1 MRKRVSLAGLA
12 LIAAASFG
20 VPAQALMIQGDYT
33 VNVLN
38 QDPGLVVQ
46 TNDIFTHNF
55 TLDLALNVPQTVK
68 LFKIWTDETTVNA
81 GEDNIPR
88 PASVDWI
95 FTAPAGGSSST
106 GATNGNYGFFI
117 IFPTQYGSIEWNNN
131 PTVVTFDNGAE
142 LEITLTDRHYNG
154 GLFGLKEGHRH
165 GAKVKATFELIK
177 EADLPEPTTIALLGL
192 GLAGLGLA
200 VAHRRR
206 SAVRWAPA

>member
-1 MRKRVSLAGLA
+1 MRKKLALAGLV

-20 VPAQALMIQGDYT
+20 APAQAVMIQGDYQ
-33 VNVLN
+33 VNVLS

-46 TNDIFTHNF
+46 TSDIFTHNF
-55 TLDLALNVPQTVK
+55 TLDLALNVPKTVK

-81 GEDNIPR
+81 GEDNISR

-95 FTAPAGGSSST
+95 FTAPSGGSSST
-106 GATNGNYGFFI
+106 GETNGNYGFFI

-142 LEITLTDRHYNG
+142 LEITLTDRYFNFG
-154 GLFGLKEGHRH
+154 FFGLHEGRHH
-165 GAKVKATFELIK
+165 GAKVKATFKLIK
-177 EADLPEPTTIALLGL
+177 EADLPEPATIALLGL

-206 SAVRWAPA
+206 RAVR